1 MTILLTHRR
10 DVLPSRFAGL
20 AVWLDAADLG
30 SITRDGSD
38 IVSQWNNKGNAGAG
52 NATQSTTAN
61 KPKFVASAINGRPAI
76 QGRHD
81 GSNAS
86 MLSIANSAA
95 LDYTAFE
102 AFAVCQ
108 RVTDSG
114 AEEAIYAKWDAGA
127 SQSEMFGAITS
138 TDFPRQYTNSNGG
151 AGTASA
157 TWGSTLATG
166 TPIILNGSFTPGS
179 PGSTSVRVNNGT
191 AVTATTI
198 NSIFNGTAA
207 FTLFARL
214 SSSAILTTSAFR
226 GYIGELLFFTR
237 ALAASERALIVT
249 YLSRKWGIAL

>member
-38 IVSQWNNKGNAGAG
+38 IVSQWN
-52 NATQSTTAN
+52 
-61 KPKFVASAINGRPAI
+61 
-76 QGRHD
+76 
-81 GSNAS
+81 
-86 MLSIANSAA
+86 
-95 LDYTAFE
+95 
-102 AFAVCQ
+102 
-108 RVTDSG
+108 
-114 AEEAIYAKWDAGA
+114 
-127 SQSEMFGAITS
+127 
-138 TDFPRQYTNSNGG
+138 
-151 AGTASA
+151 
-157 TWGSTLATG
+157 
-166 TPIILNGSFTPGS
+166 
-179 PGSTSVRVNNGT
+179 NNGT

-237 ALAASERALIVT
+237 ALTASERALIVT